1 MPTNPER
8 RTQILDA
15 AIDILCDD
23 GVGGLTHRQV
33 DSRAGV
39 PAGTTSNY
47 FRTRQA
53 LLEATA
59 ARTVDLHWQR
69 VEALQ
74 SAIGPLSRD
83 GLKAL
88 MVRMLEPDEQF
99 RRWTLARFE
108 LFMESTRRAELR
120 PLMAE
125 LQAAAVKSATLIIEA
140 AGFDPDAGTDG
151 RAQQVAQRLCVQQPH
166 HRTRAGR
173 ARYRRSCGPTPEYLP
188 RRLVRR
194 ARFLNDSN
202 SCRRYPDWST
212 GTNPASGNSLSAAPL
227 PAPLSPKSGTGPRI
241 GHRMRWNP
249 ADTPST
255 SVVGFEVG

>member
-1 MPTNPER
+1 MPPNPER
-8 RTQILDA
+8 RNQILDA

-39 PAGTTSNY
+39 PSGTTSNY

-74 SAIGPLSRD
+74 SAVGPMSRD

-88 MVRMLEPDEQF
+88 MIQMLDPDDQF

-108 LFMESTRRAELR
+108 LFMESTRRPELR
-120 PLMAE
+120 PMMAE
-125 LQAAAVKSATLIIEA
+125 LQAAAVKSARLIFEA
-140 AGFDPDAGTDG
+140 AG
-151 RAQQVAQRLCVQQPH
+151 L
-166 HRTRAGR
+166 
-173 ARYRRSCGPTPEYLP
+173 SPTPERMDELS
-188 RRLVRR
+188 RLLNGLVFSNLTIAPEPGTQDR
-194 ARFLNDSN
+194 AGLVDRLLDAFIN
-202 SCRRYPDWST
+202 
-212 GTNPASGNSLSAAPL
+212 
-227 PAPLSPKSGTGPRI
+227 
-241 GHRMRWNP
+241 
-249 ADTPST
+249 
-255 SVVGFEVG
+255 

>member
-1 MPTNPER
+1 MPTNPQR
-8 RTQILDA
+8 RIQILDT

-59 ARTVDLHWQR
+59 ERTVELHWQR
-69 VEALQ
+69 VEGLQ

-88 MVRMLEPDEQF
+88 MIRMLEPDEQT
-99 RRWTLARFE
+99 RRFTLARYE
-108 LFMESTRRAELR
+108 LFMESTRREELQ
-120 PLMAE
+120 PLVKE

-140 AGFDPDAGTDG
+140 AGFT
-151 RAQQVAQRLCVQQPH
+151 
-166 HRTRAGR
+166 
-173 ARYRRSCGPTPEYLP
+173 PTPERMDVLS
-188 RRLVRR
+188 RLLNGFVFSNLTMPPGPGGQDAADLVDRLLG
-194 ARFLNDSN
+194 AFLD
-202 SCRRYPDWST
+202 
-212 GTNPASGNSLSAAPL
+212 
-227 PAPLSPKSGTGPRI
+227 
-241 GHRMRWNP
+241 
-249 ADTPST
+249 
-255 SVVGFEVG
+255 